1 MKNKKIGSLE
11 VTIIIILT
19 FCLLIYELGFCNWN
33 ALASKTYNFSMF
45 RIVVYIILMVLYKI
59 FSKKFIEEAEK
70 VIKYKKKIIIVY
82 SIIATIF
89 TIYELFSHKNTYSI
103 ILMILVELNGLLFI
117 LCVTKD
123 YIKNIVLSIITCGFL
138 FSITTTVYHIVDE
151 KRHFLSALNVAD
163 GNLDF
168 YNNGVTDRVFN
179 EIEFN
184 NPSINLAMDYFGE
197 KYVEDKYKI
206 PDNEEIYSTPTDTS
220 PLLYIP
226 SAIGINCARL
236 LNGSVADIFIA
247 GRVSNVICYGIL
259 LIIIFKLLKFKQDIF
274 YCSYLMPITIILG
287 ASYSI
292 DSLTIGIIGIFI
304 AYVLKLSKE
313 NIGVIK
319 FKQFIILL
327 CLCFLCLLCKNGA
340 YFGICLLIFLL
351 PIIKSIK
358 KDKKILFTIII
369 IILLALGF
377 GLYEGIKIINSSQG
391 DIRVEGSSPIK
402 QIEFILENP
411 KNLLTVYAN
420 YLRSSILN
428 LNWYTGFNLKV
439 FCGQYYS
446 IVSFMLF
453 IFILYKAIT
462 DNTYTFSKKE
472 RIIMFSTFIITF
484 LLTTF
489 AFYLLVTPERAL
501 SINGYQARYLIA
513 ILPLILININSKKIS
528 KDYVDTNQYNK
539 TALYIGIF
547 TIFDLLSK
555 IGI

>member
-1 MKNKKIGSLE
+1 MKNKKIGNLE
-11 VTIIIILT
+11 ATIIIISV

-33 ALASKTYNFSMF
+33 ALATKTYNFSMF
-45 RIVVYIILMVLYKI
+45 RIVVYIILVVLYKI

-123 YIKNIVLSIITCGFL
+123 YIKNIVLSIIIFGFL

-184 NPSINLAMDYFGE
+184 NPSINFAMDYFGE

-259 LIIIFKLLKFKQDIF
+259 LIIIFKLLKVKQDIF

-292 DSLTIGIIGIFI
+292 DALTIGIIGVFI
-304 AYVLKLSKE
+304 AYILKLCKE
-313 NIGVIK
+313 NVEVVN
-319 FKQFIILL
+319 FKQFLILL
-327 CLCFLCLLCKNGA
+327 GLCFICLLCKNGA
-340 YFGICLLIFLL
+340 YFGICMLIFLL
-351 PIIKSIK
+351 PITKSIK
-358 KDKKILFTIII
+358 KDKKILCTIII
-369 IILLALGF
+369 IIFLALGF

-402 QIEFILENP
+402 QLEFILENP

-472 RIIMFSTFIITF
+472 KIIMISTFIITF

-489 AFYLLVTPERAL
+489 AFYLLVTPARAL

-528 KDYVDTNQYNK
+528 KDYVETNQYNK
-539 TALYIGIF
+539 TALYMGIF

>member
-123 YIKNIVLSIITCGFL
+123 YIKNIVLSIITFGFL